1 MAASPEPPR
10 PREDAGHL
18 LLAHRDG
25 DALAFAKLLEMY
37 RRPVYGY
44 LVHSGVADADRDD
57 LFQDV
62 FIKIHRASHQF
73 QEGRA
78 LHPWL
83 FTVVANTVRSY
94 LRKQRLRRLFF
105 AEPTASDPTDPAPDS
120 ESAVSAKQSAAWL
133 SKAIESLPVTQRQ
146 VLMLAS
152 IESLPLRDVATAL
165 GLPLNT
171 VKTHLRRARLRLA
184 ESLARRNTPAEIEK
198 TS

>member
-1 MAASPEPPR
+1 MAASEAPEQR
-10 PREDAGHL
+10 SDAGHL
-18 LLAHRDG
+18 LIAHRDG
-25 DALAFAKLLEMY
+25 DAFAFAKLVETY

-44 LVHSGVADADRDD
+44 LVHGGVADADRDD
-57 LFQDV
+57 VFQDV

-83 FTVVANTVRSY
+83 FTIVANTVRSH

-105 AEPTASDPTDPAPDS
+105 TEPTSSEPTDPAPDS
-120 ESAVSAKQSAAWL
+120 ESTVSAKQSAAWL
-133 SKAIESLPVTQRQ
+133 TKAIEALPVTQRQ
-146 VLMLAS
+146 VLVLVS
-152 IESLPLRDVATAL
+152 TESLPLKDVAAAL

-184 ESLARRNTPAEIEK
+184 ESLGRRQTPVEIEK